1 MKKEKNK
8 SLNNKIK
15 RIFTLLITT
24 LLITITMYVGVKEY
38 VKAYTIGQEVEV
50 GGYAPSDYD
59 AASVVG
65 IKVPKTGDGA
75 FYCIEK
81 GNTHESSKYKIKE
94 YTGCANE
101 FEKRKLQ
108 AIVGYGGTID
118 WTWAKQLAVWTGHKQ
133 LDYWDARYGYSKT
146 DLWDKVPTKKE
157 VDEIEHSAE
166 KYAEKSTNAVE
177 PSIEKDEKCE
187 VINTTGN
194 TYKIGPFKLKYDA
207 QSIYNIDSIKVYA
220 DSGELNVSEYQDENG
235 NSITEIP
242 ASDQKFYMVLTNI
255 DLTKTQKIN
264 KITLTYSYTDYSD
277 IAIYEALGVDK
288 PNAQKLIL
296 VEGQPKTGSKDVD
309 LNPGLIFI
317 TGSYNLELSK
327 IDSRDDS
334 IKLQDVEFKVTQDNN
349 VLGTYKTNANGVIS
363 ISDIQINS
371 EDTQKVIIEEVKG
384 KEDYEALASKIEL
397 DVKIKIADEV
407 INGVKTGKKKYEVS
421 EINVISNSSNDDES
435 KSTITL
441 RKGENSNVCTIGLKI
456 PNVRKTIKLSGYV
469 WEDEKQG
476 KESKLNGQ
484 KDENEK
490 FIEGIQV
497 TLHTKDNSKIMY
509 TDSSTMQTKTNS
521 NGYYEFEIP
530 IGPEYYVEFTYNGQ
544 NYQHTVYNT
553 WTGNGNPLTSNST
566 ETEKDRDNLNAAL
579 ETITPNMQV
588 KGTTIN
594 NTINEKDATYI
605 DEECYRISAYTG
617 AYGNEKDIKYYS
629 TTSEYINLGIT
640 KRETADLALRKD
652 VYKAT
657 TTIKG
662 YTQDYE
668 YNKRNLT
675 TDEDGNKYWDI
686 SQRASDVYYNEGYTR
701 ELKKADYY
709 YNDTDIN
716 KNLKLYVTYVINV
729 RNQSGV
735 IDAKVRGVA
744 EYYDEDY
751 TYVEGSAYLGNR
763 KGEKI
768 SDVTVS
774 EETSAPISGYKQRTI
789 TGLDKDTLK
798 AGDDMY
804 IYITFSVG
812 TGTDI
817 KLDDD
822 AGKGNMAEILGYS
835 TYYGDKATAPND
847 GNSLTYTEYKEGD
860 TAGRVDVDSNP
871 GNAKSVDESTFED
884 DTDRAPYIRVK
895 LATKERTTNGYV
907 WEDART
913 NVEGDAAVGNGI
925 RDQGETL
932 IDGIKVELWNKDT
945 NSIAKI
951 YNGTTWEDARTE
963 TANGGQY
970 SFDGFVPGNYYIKF
984 IYGEKADSKYNGQD
998 YKSTTYAGTKVY
1010 TGFKYSNPDN
1020 DDKLSE
1026 AEDTLYSDARDIYGN
1041 ETTEGT
1047 RAYVTSLYSGKMT
1060 NPRVTKL
1067 NDNIT
1072 SAYMQ
1077 AKTGIINIYIE
1088 KGGDNLPGLTGTEEN
1103 RTYKIE
1109 NIDLGLQ
1116 ERAKAQLMLSKEVS
1130 NIKVTLSNGNV
1141 LFDNGSSATNLTWQ
1155 NKKYHTNGYDGKLM
1169 KEPNRNN
1176 EMQSILLTMDEELMH
1191 GATIKVTYKIKV
1203 ENIGE
1208 VDYASKEFYYGGSK
1222 TDSDTPI
1229 TTKVG
1234 MIIDYT
1240 GAAGTDDVKASTN
1253 NLRFD
1258 SSENEGWEAYSLDK
1272 IYSYKNSKSNDEGLI
1287 SRELLNKAGNDFSGT
1302 VSEYNTILVK
1312 EFNKDLTPKIVSGG
1326 ESSVETSLVLSQVM
1340 TSEESTDQKAYNNMA
1355 EIVSFE
1361 NGIGRRMEYSIV
1373 GNQNPDKTIAEVDS
1387 DMAQSVTVLPPFGQT
1402 YIYYVL
1408 GAVIAVIAVA
1418 GIILIKV
1425 KIVNPKK

>member
-1 MKKEKNK
+1 MKKEINK

-15 RIFTLLITT
+15 RIFALLITT

-38 VKAYTIGQEVEV
+38 VKAYSV
-50 GGYAPSDYD
+50 GEYVYAYNFSPAYG
-59 AASVVG
+59 AWLVG
-65 IKVPKTGDGA
+65 IRVPASGDGA
-75 FYCIEK
+75 FYCIQK
-81 GNTHESSKYKIKE
+81 GNTKEASKYLISD

-118 WTWAKQLAVWTGHKQ
+118 WTWAKQLALWMGHKG
-133 LDYWDARYGYSKT
+133 LSWGYASSGYSRPG
-146 DLWDKVPTKKE
+146 LSVPSKAE
-157 VDEIEHSAE
+157 VYKIIDSATE
-166 KYAEKSTNAVE
+166 YAEKSTNAVE
-177 PSIEKDEKCE
+177 PSIEKDEKCT

-220 DSGELNVSEYQDENG
+220 DSGELNVSGYQDENG

-242 ASDQKFYMVLTNI
+242 ASDQKFYMVLTDI

-277 IAIYEALGVDK
+277 ISIYEAVGVN
-288 PNAQKLIL
+288 PYTNKLDYSQRTIL

-309 LNPGLIFI
+309 LNPDLIFI

-441 RKGENSNVCTIGLKI
+441 SKVENSNVCTIGLKI

-701 ELKKADYY
+701 DLKKADYY

-804 IYITFSVG
+804 IYITFAVG

-860 TAGRVDVDSNP
+860 IAGRVDVDSNP

-895 LATKERTTNGYV
+895 LATEERTTNGYV

-913 NVEGDAAVGNGI
+913 NEVGDAVVGNGI

-951 YNGTTWEDARTE
+951 YNGTTWVDAITE

-998 YKSTTYAGTKVY
+998 YKSTTYAGTKVD
-1010 TGFKYSNPDN
+1010 TGFTYSNPDN
-1020 DDKLSE
+1020 DDRVVE
-1026 AEDTLYSDARDIYGN
+1026 TDTLYSDARDIYGN
-1041 ETTEGT
+1041 ETTQGT
-1047 RAYVTSLYSGKMT
+1047 RAYVTSLYSGEMT

-1077 AKTGIINIYIE
+1077 AKTGNINIYIE
-1088 KGGDNLPGLTGTEEN
+1088 KGGDNLPGLTGTEN
-1103 RTYKIE
+1103 LAYKLE

-1169 KEPNRNN
+1169 TEPNRNN
-1176 EMQSILLTMDEELMH
+1176 SMQSILLTMDEELMH
-1191 GATIKVTYKIKV
+1191 GATIKITYKIKV

-1208 VDYASKEFYYGGSK
+1208 VDYASNEFYYGGNK
-1222 TDSDTPI
+1222 TASDTPI
-1229 TTKVG
+1229 TTKVEK
-1234 MIIDYT
+1234 IIDYA
-1240 GAAGTDDVKASTN
+1240 GAAGTDDSKASRN

-1258 SSENEGWEAYSLDK
+1258 SSENEGWTAYSLDS

-1287 SRELLNKAGNDFSGT
+1287 SRELLNKDEDNFSGT
-1302 VSEYNTILVK
+1302 VSQYSTILVK

-1425 KIVNPKK
+1425 KVVNPKK